1 MRGIWFIAGWI
12 SVAIGIIGI
21 VLPLLPTVPL
31 LLLAAICFA
40 KSSDRA
46 HDWLMNHKTL
56 GPPIHDWQKS
66 GSIKRS
72 AKISATACIAAAFII
87 SLFLGVAWW
96 ALCLQA
102 AVLCC
107 VATFIW
113 TRPEV

>member
-1 MRGIWFIAGWI
+1 MRGIWFICGCI
-12 SVAIGIIGI
+12 SVAIGVIGI

-40 KSSDRA
+40 KSSERA
-46 HDWLMNHKTL
+46 HNWLMNHKVL
-56 GPPIHDWQKS
+56 GPPIHDWQSS
-66 GSIKRS
+66 GSIKRP
-72 AKISATACIAAAFII
+72 AKISATVCIAAAFII

-96 ALCLQA
+96 ALLMQA
-102 AVLCC
+102 AVLGC